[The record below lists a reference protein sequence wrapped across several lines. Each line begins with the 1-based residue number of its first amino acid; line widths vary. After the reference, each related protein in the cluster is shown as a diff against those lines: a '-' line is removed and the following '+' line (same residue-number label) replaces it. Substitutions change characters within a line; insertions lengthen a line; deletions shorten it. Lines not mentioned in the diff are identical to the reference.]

1 MNANA
6 IHNILNFVGLIIG
19 ALLTYDW
26 TMLGMSAETAAF
38 IAAWVLFADKI
49 IKLVMNIFRDGLGGL
64 FKVQPPV
71 ED

>member
-6 IHNILNFVGLIIG
+6 IHNVLNLVGLIIG

-26 TMLGMSAETAAF
+26 TLLGLSPESAAF
-38 IAAWVLFADKI
+38 VAGWVLFGDKV
-49 IKLVMNIFRDGLGGL
+49 IKLAMNIVRDGFGGL

-71 ED
+71 EK